1 MINLNVTLNYYVRFH
16 ASPRIAVFCVLT
28 PNSAS
33 SSNVM
38 IGMKFLYSS
47 SSWARNLF
55 VVSFTGHCFCI
66 LVGFLFCFLVVLH
79 RSHVHFSIQRYEP
92 TWSCLWT
99 SAGFFYRLLR
109 KLDLEFFSSTNV
121 CSWLLMFPSHKVH
134 YSASWGTTMPIL
146 GNLSK
151 ITASIQNLIYQL
163 DQRSSK
169 KFQPFPTK
177 NSLMQYFW
185 KTSRALF
192 FVDNCKKMKQ
202 NQEAKIYEAQ
212 EKPILLNKPG
222 ENLIHGDTTLLNQR
236 ISLSF
241 SVLSCSDL
249 EGITGINEF
258 GFKMVIIGTLVEE
271 MQLGDLQIQSEA
283 KVTKT
288 NKKDR
293 FVDLFLYFPNHK
305 KAILLE
311 LKYLSLVYCKNL
323 QLQNLSFGSNY
334 KSTGE

>member
-1 MINLNVTLNYYVRFH
+1 
-16 ASPRIAVFCVLT
+16 
-28 PNSAS
+28 
-33 SSNVM
+33 
-38 IGMKFLYSS
+38 
-47 SSWARNLF
+47 
-55 VVSFTGHCFCI
+55 
-66 LVGFLFCFLVVLH
+66 
-79 RSHVHFSIQRYEP
+79 
-92 TWSCLWT
+92 
-99 SAGFFYRLLR
+99 
-109 KLDLEFFSSTNV
+109 
-121 CSWLLMFPSHKVH
+121 
-134 YSASWGTTMPIL
+134 MPIL